1 VANLAHTAQ
10 AVQLDLTQFTGRTP
24 FEMLGPSAFP
34 PIATGPYAVT
44 LGPYGFFWF
53 ALVRDPHDTQTAVR
67 SSALPELPTIVVP
80 RYGVA
85 FDAFARAVIDSDV
98 VPAALGAAEHGH
110 VVDAFVAEEV
120 DPSLA
125 FIVVGEG
132 TNRTSLVL
140 RFVWDAPVRE
150 DALARARTGPREG
163 WIADAASD
171 ATTARLVE
179 RAMRAGTQLRDDG
192 RIAFAWEGEPRPD
205 ATTSQRFG
213 YAPGAQR
220 FILDD
225 SRLLTM
231 HRQMPRVQNSAV
243 AFLRHLRERGFG
255 QAPQLFGTALVTDR
269 SGETWVAVTSQSF
282 IQNPTDIEA
291 ALREILRTG
300 TADER
305 LVRTAAEVADA
316 LAALHRALA
325 MPGSDPTFG
334 TRPLTPDDVAAWRF
348 AAHDDLGAIV
358 GAGVTRVAAVR
369 EQIAAAIDALPR
381 AIDAASARA
390 HGRLTLSRVLL
401 VDAVPVFV
409 GFGEALARRSSP
421 LKDVALLARSFD
433 AVARE
438 EIHASTFDPAAD
450 RGMSRATTL
459 DLTARVR
466 EAFLAR
472 YAASASDLATMPR
485 DPAQR
490 DALIGFFRLQTALR
504 DVRDAL
510 PGHPGALGAAI
521 EALYAEV
528 AAAPA

>member
-1 VANLAHTAQ
+1 
-10 AVQLDLTQFTGRTP
+10 
-24 FEMLGPSAFP
+24 
-34 PIATGPYAVT
+34 
-44 LGPYGFFWF
+44 
-53 ALVRDPHDTQTAVR
+53 
-67 SSALPELPTIVVP
+67 
-80 RYGVA
+80 
-85 FDAFARAVIDSDV
+85 
-98 VPAALGAAEHGH
+98 
-110 VVDAFVAEEV
+110 VDAFVAEEV

-140 RFVWDAPVRE
+140 RFVWDSPVRE
-150 DALARARTGPREG
+150 DALARARSGPREG
-163 WIADAASD
+163 WIADAAAD

-179 RAMRAGTQLRDDG
+179 RAMRSGTELGDDG
-192 RIAFAWEGEPRPD
+192 RIVFAWEGDPQPD

-220 FILDD
+220 FVLDD

-243 AFLRHLRERGFG
+243 AFLRHLRERGFT
-255 QAPQLFGTALVTDR
+255 QAPQLFGTGLVTDR

-291 ALREILRTG
+291 ALRELMRTG

-305 LVRTAAEVADA
+305 LVRTAGQVADA

-334 TRPLTPDDVAAWRF
+334 TRPLTPDDVAGWRF
-348 AAHDDLGAIV
+348 AAHDDLGAIA
-358 GAGVTRVAAVR
+358 GAGVPSVAAVR

-390 HGRLTLSRVLL
+390 HGRLTLSRVFL
-401 VDAVPVFV
+401 VDAVPVFA

-438 EIHASTFDPAAD
+438 SIQASTFEPAAA
-450 RGMSRATTL
+450 RGVTRATML

-472 YAASASDLATMPR
+472 YAASASDLATTPR
-485 DPAQR
+485 DPAHR
-490 DALIGFFRLQTALR
+490 DALIRFFRLQTALH

-510 PGHPGALGAAI
+510 AGHPGALAAAI
-521 EALYAEV
+521 DALLAEV